1 MLWSMVYSVYIN
13 HGGLSIME
21 LEHFEEFLERKG
33 QLTRIQVNIL
43 RNDLELL
50 TKYAAY
56 VTKTKNSRL
65 TVADLCQLAIRD
77 YVSKHTE
84 ELNSKMFDF
93 EYTPRTRSRKKESST
108 ESVKRMK

>member
-1 MLWSMVYSVYIN
+1 VVYSDSGKKIRERK
-13 HGGLSIME
+13 ME
-21 LEHFEEFLERKG
+21 LTHFEEFLERKG

-43 RNDLELL
+43 RSDLDLL

-77 YVSKHTE
+77 YVNKHKD
-84 ELNSKMFDF
+84 ELIEKIGDF
-93 EYTPRTRSRKKESST
+93 EYVPRGKRQKKEP
-108 ESVKRMK
+108 K

>member
-1 MLWSMVYSVYIN
+1 
-13 HGGLSIME
+13 ME

-43 RNDLELL
+43 RSDLDLL
-50 TKYAAY
+50 TKYAAF

-77 YVSKHTE
+77 YVSQHGE
-84 ELNSKMFDF
+84 DLNSKMVDFD
-93 EYTPRTRSRKKESST
+93 YMPRSRTRKKEVPA
-108 ESVKRMK
+108 ESIKKLK

>member
-1 MLWSMVYSVYIN
+1 
-13 HGGLSIME
+13 ME

-43 RNDLELL
+43 RSDLELL

-77 YVSKHTE
+77 YVSKHAA

-93 EYTPRTRSRKKESST
+93 EYTPRTRTRKKGTSIET
-108 ESVKRMK
+108 AKKLK

>member
-1 MLWSMVYSVYIN
+1 MIYSV
-13 HGGLSIME
+13 HCDSGGLSIME

-43 RNDLELL
+43 RSDLELL
-50 TKYAAY
+50 TKYAAF

-77 YVSKHTE
+77 YVSKHGE
-84 ELNSKMFDF
+84 ELNTRMLDFD
-93 EYTPRTRSRKKESST
+93 YTPKTRSRKKEST
-108 ESVKRMK
+108 PEAIKKLK

>member
-1 MLWSMVYSVYIN
+1 
-13 HGGLSIME
+13 ME

-43 RNDLELL
+43 RIDLELL
-50 TKYAAY
+50 TKYAAF

-77 YVSKHTE
+77 YVSKHGEDLASRMTD
-84 ELNSKMFDF
+84 FD
-93 EYTPRTRSRKKESST
+93 YTPRARSRKREVSSESI
-108 ESVKRMK
+108 KKIK